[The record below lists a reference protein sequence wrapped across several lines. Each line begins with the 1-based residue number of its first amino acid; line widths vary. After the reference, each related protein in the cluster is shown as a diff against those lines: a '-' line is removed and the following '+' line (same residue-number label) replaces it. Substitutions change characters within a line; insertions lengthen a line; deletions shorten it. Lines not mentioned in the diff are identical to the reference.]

1 MAAALNRHHVLSPS
15 TPPSKSHNIEA
26 FIEGTRSRIGKL
38 LQPKFGILKI
48 ILESILTG
56 TRVKDAVIVPMSIG
70 YDRVIESAGYVNELL
85 GTPKEKESLVQL
97 LSSLNILSVSFHR
110 GGGGGGDW
118 LDF

>member
-1 MAAALNRHHVLSPS
+1 MERGLNIWHFSLSLL
-15 TPPSKSHNIEA
+15 SHNIEA

-56 TRVKDAVIVPMSIG
+56 NRIKDCIIVPMSIG

-85 GTPKEKESLVQL
+85 GTPKEKESLLQL
-97 LSSLNILSVSFHR
+97 LSSVNILSVNKVFKV
-110 GGGGGGDW
+110 
-118 LDF
+118 DF